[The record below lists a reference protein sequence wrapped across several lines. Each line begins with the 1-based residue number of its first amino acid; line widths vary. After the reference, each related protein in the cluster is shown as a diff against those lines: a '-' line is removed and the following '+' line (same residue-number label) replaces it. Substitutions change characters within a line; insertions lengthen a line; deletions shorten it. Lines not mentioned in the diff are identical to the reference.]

1 MDRLALEIIFVA
13 FTVLIGF
20 LRYPFQ
26 KQTKSNVI
34 DINKKDS
41 QEKCLLALTFLGMSL
56 LPLLHILSPWLDFAN
71 YLLPMAL
78 RILGIVLLI
87 PTAIIF
93 YRSHRDLGKNWS
105 VSLEIREEHSLVTH
119 GIYKS
124 IRHPMYTAI
133 WLWVICQALL
143 LQNYIAGLSG
153 IVGFGLLYFFRVG
166 KEEAMMDAQFGEAYL
181 KYKKRTYR
189 LIPKITI
196 R

>member
-1 MDRLALEIIFVA
+1 M
-13 FTVLIGF
+13 
-20 LRYPFQ
+20 
-26 KQTKSNVI
+26 
-34 DINKKDS
+34 
-41 QEKCLLALTFLGMSL
+41 LALTFLGMSL
-56 LPLLHILSPWLDFAN
+56 LPLLRILSPWLDFAN
-71 YLLPMAL
+71 YQLPTVL
-78 RILGIVLLI
+78 GILGIVLLI

-119 GIYKS
+119 GIYKR

-166 KEEAMMDAQFGEAYL
+166 KEEAMMEAQFGEDYL
-181 KYKKRTYR
+181 KYKKRTYK

-196 R
+196 Q